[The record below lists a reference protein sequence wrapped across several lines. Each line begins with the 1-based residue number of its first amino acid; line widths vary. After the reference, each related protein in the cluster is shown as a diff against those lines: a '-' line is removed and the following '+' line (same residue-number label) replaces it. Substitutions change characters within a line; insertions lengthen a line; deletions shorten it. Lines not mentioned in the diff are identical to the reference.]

1 MGDKGEGMVELKSVR
16 TLYLIDQKVNVIDD
30 LFDDMIDS
38 CKTHF
43 QAKTLLDVVTV
54 SNSNKAKQG
63 GQ

>member
-30 LFDDMIDS
+30 LFYDMIDS

-43 QAKTLLDVVTV
+43 QAKALLDVVTV

-63 GQ
+63 GH